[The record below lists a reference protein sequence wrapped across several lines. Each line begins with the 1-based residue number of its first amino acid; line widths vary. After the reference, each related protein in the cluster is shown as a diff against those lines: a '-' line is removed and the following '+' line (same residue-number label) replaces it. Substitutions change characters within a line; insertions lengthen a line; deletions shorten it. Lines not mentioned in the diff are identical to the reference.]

1 MVGATKRFLLDANF
15 LLLPG
20 QFRVDVFEQLGEFGS
35 GQLYTLN
42 LVIKELEKLT
52 RGRGRSAAHAR
63 TALQLVK
70 TRGVKILHARGRGAD
85 AAIKRLAGKGYY
97 IVCTQD
103 RALIKSLKKKK
114 VHVIT
119 LRQKKYLIRV

>member
-20 QFRVDVFEQLGEFGS
+20 QFKADIFEQLEEFGS

-42 LVIKELEKLT
+42 LVIEELERLSK
-52 RGRGRSAAHAR
+52 GRSRSAGNAR
-63 TALQLVK
+63 IALQLVK
-70 TRGVKILHARGRGAD
+70 SKGVKILHAKGRGAD

-103 RALIKSLKKKK
+103 RALIKALKKKR
-114 VHVIT
+114 VPVIT
-119 LRQKKYLIRV
+119 LRQKKYLMKL